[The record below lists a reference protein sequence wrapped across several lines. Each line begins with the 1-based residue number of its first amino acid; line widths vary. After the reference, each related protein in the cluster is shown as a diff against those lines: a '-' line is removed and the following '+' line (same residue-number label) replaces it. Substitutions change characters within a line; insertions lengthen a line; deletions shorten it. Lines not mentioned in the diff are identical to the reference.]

1 MIACRRAGCEP
12 WPAEAKDLRAFTRG
26 AFAARLERT
35 WERVQ
40 NRKGGIR
47 MLGHRKLYDEENPTY
62 REALAAAAAAR
73 RLPLPPGV
81 DADIYL
87 YDVAQ
92 AAIGDP
98 DPKEIDWAFVAARVA
113 YEERR
118 RKHAF
123 QLALRNRKDPES
135 TPAVLPPT
143 KYSGANNWPAGHAVP
158 THTALENEKSPSSE

>member
-1 MIACRRAGCEP
+1 
-12 WPAEAKDLRAFTRG
+12 LRAFARG
-26 AFAARLERT
+26 AFTARLEQR

-40 NRKGGIR
+40 NRKGGVK
-47 MLGHRKLYDEENPTY
+47 MLGHRKLYDEQNPTY
-62 REALAAAAAAR
+62 REALGAAEAAR

-81 DADIYL
+81 DDIYL

-98 DPKEIDWAFVAARVA
+98 DPKEIDWAFVAAKMA
-113 YEERR
+113 YEEMRR
-118 RKHAF
+118 SHAF
-123 QLALRNRKDPES
+123 QLALRNRKDRES

-158 THTALENEKSPSSE
+158 THMAPENEESPVLNSPEI

>member
-1 MIACRRAGCEP
+1 MRRIYCEAG
-12 WPAEAKDLRAFTRG
+12 AEMGEGSKPKGRRQNAWSPTGPG
-26 AFAARLERT
+26 A
-35 WERVQ
+35 
-40 NRKGGIR
+40 GG
-47 MLGHRKLYDEENPTY
+47 KLYDEENPTY
-62 REALAAAAAAR
+62 REALAAAEAAR

-92 AAIGDP
+92 AGIGHP